1 MSDDRYPDQ
10 DDDEIV
16 VEEIV
21 IEEIE
26 VEPEP
31 LLPEG
36 EELTGRGRTR
46 A

>member
-1 MSDDRYPDQ
+1 MSDDRYSDQ
-10 DDDEIV
+10 DDDELV
-16 VEEIV
+16 VEEVV

-31 LLPEG
+31 L
-36 EELTGRGRTR
+36 